1 MSTNVIRSRKQVE
14 VKIAMLKAKKAEA
27 AKRQLGETVISE
39 LEEDVS
45 TLTVFFETHRLP
57 DNRYDNARLWLVGD
71 PLTTLDD

>member
-1 MSTNVIRSRKQVE
+1 MSANVIRSKKQIDA
-14 VKIAMLKAKKAEA
+14 KIAMLKSKKVEA
-27 AKRQLGETVISE
+27 AKRRLGETVISE

-57 DNRYDNARLWLVGD
+57 DNKYDNARLWLVGD

>member
-1 MSTNVIRSRKQVE
+1 MSINVIRSRKQVE
-14 VKIAMLKAKKAEA
+14 VKIAMLKAKKAGA

-57 DNRYDNARLWLVGD
+57 DNKYDNARLWLVGD